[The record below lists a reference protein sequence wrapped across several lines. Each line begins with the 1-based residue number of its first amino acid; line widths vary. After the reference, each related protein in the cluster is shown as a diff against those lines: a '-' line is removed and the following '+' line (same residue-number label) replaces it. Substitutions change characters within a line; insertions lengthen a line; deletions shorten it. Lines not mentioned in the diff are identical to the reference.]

1 MVDKTFDKNIQLY
14 KFSTYGFLKN
24 LRFYEPF
31 LLLFLLENG
40 LNYTQIGILY
50 GVREI
55 LINIF
60 EIPSGMI
67 ADATGRRRTMVFSFI
82 LFSISFIIFYL
93 SSTFG
98 FFLLAMTVFALGNA
112 FRSGVHKAM
121 IFQYLKQK
129 GWQNQKIHYYG
140 YTRSWS
146 QIGSAIS
153 ALAAGFIVFYQDS
166 YRIIFLFTVIPYILD
181 IFLIMS
187 YPGFLDGDKASPTWV
202 DIKRKF
208 GLIFRDFLIT
218 FRSWQRITA
227 VLNVSVYSG
236 FYKASRDYLQAVIKT
251 LAPLFPLFYGLS
263 QQDKISIVVG
273 VSYFVIYSLSSVAS
287 RRSGIIAD
295 RFRRLTIPLNITL
308 VLGLSMGI
316 LAGIGQL
323 SKLPLLAIV
332 PFILIILV
340 ENLRNPM
347 GVSYIASKTQSH
359 VHASVLS
366 AHSQLK
372 SLIAALI
379 AFALGFFSDR
389 FGVGNALIIVSSIFL
404 VLTPFYAAG
413 YRKNK

>member
-1 MVDKTFDKNIQLY
+1 MVRKTFDRNIQLF
-14 KFSTYGFLKN
+14 KFSAYGFLKN

-40 LNYTQIGILY
+40 ISYTQIGILY

-60 EIPSGMI
+60 EIPSGMM

-82 LFSISFIIFYL
+82 LFSISFVIFYL
-93 SSTFG
+93 SSSFG
-98 FFLLAMTVFALGNA
+98 FFLLAMIVFALGNA

-146 QIGSAIS
+146 QIGTALS

-166 YRIIFLFTVIPYILD
+166 YRIIFLVTVIPYILD

-187 YPGFLDGDKASPTWV
+187 YPSFLDGDKAKPSWT
-202 DIKRKF
+202 DIKQKF
-208 GLIFRDFLIT
+208 RLIFRDFLIT
-218 FRSWQRITA
+218 FRSWKRITA

-251 LAPLFPLFYGLS
+251 LGPLLPLLYGFS
-263 QQDKISIVVG
+263 KQDKISIVVG
-273 VSYFVIYSLSSVAS
+273 FSYFIIYSLSSIAS

-295 RFRRLTIPLNITL
+295 RFRHLTIPLNITL
-308 VLGLSMGI
+308 LLGLSMGI
-316 LAGIGQL
+316 LAGIGQI
-323 SKLPLLAIV
+323 SEIPLLAII
-332 PFILIILV
+332 PFILIILI

-389 FGVGNALIIVSSIFL
+389 FGVGNALIIVSSVFL
-404 VLTPFYAAG
+404 ILSPLYAAG